1 MPVITSELMIR
12 SAVPEFVSVTV
23 WLDATVFTTVVKER
37 EVGERLACGVRAA
50 VPVPDSATVQP

>member
-1 MPVITSELMIR
+1 MIR